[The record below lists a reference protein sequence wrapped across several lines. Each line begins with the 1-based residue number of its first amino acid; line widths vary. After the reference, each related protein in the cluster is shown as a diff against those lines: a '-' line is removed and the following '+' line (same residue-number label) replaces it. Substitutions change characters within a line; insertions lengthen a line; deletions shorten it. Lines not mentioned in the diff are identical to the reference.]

1 MVRCLDD
8 LTITT
13 AKEGAREYSKVS
25 YPIRY
30 GIYDEIKTRDHIFQF
45 NLLGEIRHIQGRRG
59 EWPNS
64 GEWLKRSEGNDWAY
78 YSSGNYSGIFERFG
92 EYYFPCLS
100 YPSNSIMGEK
110 PFRERG
116 VQRAFHALEE
126 LQKQVTRIK
135 ARGVPA
141 EIGAFLERLAGWGGD
156 ALALRAEQ
164 FHRIIGGPVSVLPP
178 DARHADYDVIPL
190 FLVDGCLYRCGFCS
204 VKSGRE
210 LTLRT
215 RESLIEQLAG
225 LKRFYGPELQNYN
238 ALFLG
243 QHDTLCAGPEVIE
256 FAAQAAYGALGFKDS
271 FMRRP
276 TLFLFG
282 SVDSLLDARERLF
295 QLLDTM
301 PFFTY
306 VNVGLESSDGVTL
319 DLLKKPVSPAKVRDA
334 FARMLDINRRY
345 ERIEVSA
352 NFVIG
357 LGLPEG
363 HLASILQLSA
373 ECRGLFSGKGT
384 LYISPLAE
392 DRMMRRE
399 EARAFLA
406 QFDRAKAG
414 SILPTY
420 LYLIQRL

>member
-1 MVRCLDD
+1 MVYCVDD

-13 AKEGAREYSKVS
+13 AKEGVREYSKVS
-25 YPIRY
+25 YPVRY
-30 GIYDEIKTRDHIFQF
+30 GTYDEIRVGEHIFQF
-45 NLLGEIRHIQGRRG
+45 NLLGEIKHIQGRRG

-64 GEWLKRSEGNDWAY
+64 AEWLKRSEANDWAY
-78 YSSGNYSGIFERFG
+78 YSSGNYRGIFERFG

-100 YPSNSIMGEK
+100 YSSNSIMGEK
-110 PFRERG
+110 PFNERG
-116 VQRAFHALEE
+116 VQHAFHALER
-126 LQKQVTRIK
+126 LQEQVTRVR

-141 EIGAFLERLAGWGGD
+141 EVSAFFERLAGWD
-156 ALALRAEQ
+156 REALALRANQ

-190 FLVDGCLYRCGFCS
+190 VLVDGCLYKCGFCS
-204 VKSGRE
+204 VKSGGE
-210 LTLRT
+210 LTLRS
-215 RESLIEQLAG
+215 RQNLIEQLAG
-225 LKRFYGPELQNYN
+225 LKSFYGPELQNYN

-243 QHDTLCAGPEVIE
+243 QHDTLCASPEMIE
-256 FAAQAAYGALGFKDS
+256 FAALEAYATLGFKNS

-282 SVDSLLDARERLF
+282 SVDSLIDARERLF
-295 QLLDTM
+295 QLLDVM

-306 VNVGLESSDGVTL
+306 INVGLESSDGVTL
-319 DLLKKPVSPAKVRDA
+319 DLLRKPISPEKVRDA

-345 ERIEVSA
+345 ERIEMSA
-352 NFVIG
+352 NFVMG
-357 LGLPEG
+357 LDLPEG

-392 DRMMRRE
+392 DRMMTRE
-399 EARAFLA
+399 EGRAFLA
-406 QFDRAKAG
+406 QFDKVKAG